1 MKQFVDLI
9 IAILKDGR
17 VNTDRTGVGTV
28 STFGHQSVFYMKD
41 GFPLL
46 TLKKTFYKGV
56 FHELLWFLNAMPEE
70 YKKFGNTNIKYL
82 VDNDVH
88 IWDEWA
94 YAKYRKFTSTL
105 EEPDMSILV
114 DDPSKKNYVREMTQK
129 EFAETIKNDDEFAL
143 NWGDLGP
150 VYGKQWT
157 DWGGYTKKYQ
167 EQRSY
172 GGSFGGPTSIIYG
185 DWKEKQ
191 IPGINQI
198 DVLINTL
205 KNRPDDRG
213 IMVSAWDVAEL
224 NKMALRP
231 CHTIFQFKAEPLTID
246 ERIDLF
252 IKDGG
257 DALDLGIGGND
268 EQINSILTSLKI
280 PKFRLS
286 LQLYQRSQDHFLG
299 APFNIASYALLLHM
313 VAQVVNM
320 VPYKFVHTSGDVHL
334 YLNHKDQVN
343 KLLNRTREKC
353 SEIIDFY
360 SLSKEAINKNIGNY
374 YGPPLPKLRLN
385 PEIKNIFDFRI
396 EDIEILDYNP
406 LSAISAP
413 VAV

>member
-9 IAILKDGR
+9 TTILKDGR

-46 TLKKTFYKGV
+46 TLKKTFYKGII
-56 FHELLWFLNAMPEE
+56 HELLWFLNAVPEE

-82 VDNDVH
+82 VDNNVH

-94 YAKYRKFTSTL
+94 YAKYKKFTSTL
-105 EEPDMSILV
+105 EELDMSILV
-114 DDPSKKNYVREMTQK
+114 DDPSKNCVREMTQK
-129 EFAETIKNDDEFAL
+129 EFAESIKNDNEFAL
-143 NWGDLGP
+143 KWGDLGP

-157 DWGGYTKKYQ
+157 DWGGKKEWQ
-167 EQRSY
+167 SIGGMPS
-172 GGSFGGPTSIIYG
+172 GGSFGGGTLITG
-185 DWKEKQ
+185 DHLEEVK
-191 IPGINQI
+191 IDGINQI

-213 IMVSAWDVAEL
+213 IVVSAWDVAEL
-224 NKMALRP
+224 GKMALRP
-231 CHTIFQFKAEPLTID
+231 CHTIFQFKAEPLTTE
-246 ERIDLF
+246 ERVDLF

-257 DALDLGIGGND
+257 DALDLGVGGED
-268 EQINSILTSLKI
+268 EQVNNILTSLNI
-280 PKFRLS
+280 SKFRLS

-299 APFNIASYALLLHM
+299 ASFNIASYALLLHM

-334 YLNHKDQVN
+334 YSNHKDQVN
-343 KLLNRTREKC
+343 EFLNRTREKG

-360 SLSKEAINKNIGNY
+360 SLSKEEIDKNIGSY
-374 YGPPLPKLRLN
+374 YGPSLPKLRLN
-385 PEIKNIFDFRI
+385 PEIKNIFDFKI
-396 EDIEILDYNP
+396 EDIEIVDYNP
-406 LSAISAP
+406 LSAIKAP
-413 VAV
+413 VAI